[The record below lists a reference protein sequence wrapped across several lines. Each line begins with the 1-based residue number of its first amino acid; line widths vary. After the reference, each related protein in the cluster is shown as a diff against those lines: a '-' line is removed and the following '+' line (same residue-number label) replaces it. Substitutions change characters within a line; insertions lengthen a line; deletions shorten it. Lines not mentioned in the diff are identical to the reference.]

1 MRILFNNTLKR
12 KRNSKKDRERT
23 VRRSSVLICALV
35 LSLAALGGYTAVL
48 LLAGNSA
55 TMPCLSEECVA
66 TASRIL
72 SSLNKDVEPCTD
84 FYEFACGGWIKKN
97 PVPEWATSWDQLAL
111 LREQL
116 IENLREL
123 LEAGDGE
130 DGEVLPES
138 VKKAKTLYK
147 TCINTDKLEEN
158 GIKPIESLL
167 SKLGLPSKPPQNASE
182 DFSWESVAGR
192 GRRMLGLNVLL
203 SVQVAEDV
211 RNTSRNRVVVEQVS
225 PGFSERYLLQEQ
237 QFAHELA
244 QYEQYIRDMVSIA
257 DPDVDAQ
264 LFADD
269 IIAFS
274 KSLAKIMTPMEVR
287 RSGTHLFHEVSLSQ
301 LLQGTAGGPPQWN
314 QHNWE
319 KYLKLVFANTSVT
332 LDPITD
338 RIIVMDLPYLQK
350 LSVLLNETEPLVHN
364 WEKYLKLGFANT
376 SVTLDPITDRIIVM
390 DLPYLQKLSVLLNE
404 TEPLVVGKWHL

>member
-1 MRILFNNTLKR
+1 MKY
-12 KRNSKKDRERT
+12 KVKDVESDSQSSNAMPDCKLEEKLERT

-48 LLAGNSA
+48 LLADHS
-55 TMPCLSEECVA
+55 TTTPCLSEECVG

-72 SSLNKDVEPCTD
+72 SSLNRDVEPCTD

-97 PVPEWATSWDQLAL
+97 
-111 LREQL
+111 
-116 IENLREL
+116 
-123 LEAGDGE
+123 
-130 DGEVLPES
+130 
-138 VKKAKTLYK
+138 
-147 TCINTDKLEEN
+147 
-158 GIKPIESLL
+158 
-167 SKLGLPSKPPQNASE
+167 
-182 DFSWESVAGR
+182 
-192 GRRMLGLNVLL
+192 NVLL

-225 PGFSERYLLQEQ
+225 PGFSERYLLQAQ

-244 QYEQYIRDMVSIA
+244 QYEQYIRDMVSVA

-264 LFADD
+264 RFADD
-269 IIAFS
+269 IITFS

-301 LLQGTAGGPPQWN
+301 LLQGTAGGPPQWT

-350 LSVLLNETEPLVHN
+350 LSVLLNETEPVVVERFLWWSVFSTVAPMTLRSN
-364 WEKYLKLGFANT
+364 SEEFAEAWRCPRGSPMN
-376 SVTLDPITDRIIVM
+376 P
-390 DLPYLQKLSVLLNE
+390 PHKCVL
-404 TEPLVVGKWHL
+404 W